1 MPETKSPFQ
10 YLPLTIMSKVMT
22 EFEAITISQMNAQGL
37 FETPENVKIRAGA
50 LLKKIFGEDAQ
61 FAILI
66 TNNDDDDDLAPFFVI
81 DSMGLKFML
90 GATPED
96 DCFHL
101 SFLSAKPVRPIR
113 SLAGM
118 GMALMD
124 AMDII
129 DEHFSLHEMGLA
141 EE

>member
-10 YLPLTIMSKVMT
+10 YLPLTIMSKAMT

-37 FETPENVKIRAGA
+37 FETPENVKIRADA
-50 LLKKIFGEDAQ
+50 LLQKIFGEDVQ

-66 TNNDDDDDLAPFFVI
+66 TNGDEDDDLAPLFVI
-81 DSMGLKFML
+81 DNMGLKFML

>member
-10 YLPLTIMSKVMT
+10 YLPLTIMSKAMT

-37 FETPENVKIRAGA
+37 FETPENVKIRADA
-50 LLKKIFGEDAQ
+50 LLQKIFGEDVQ

-66 TNNDDDDDLAPFFVI
+66 TNDDDDDLAPFFVI
-81 DSMGLKFML
+81 DNMGLKFIL

-101 SFLSAKPVRPIR
+101 SFLSAKPIRPIR
-113 SLAGM
+113 SLAGV
-118 GMALMD
+118 GMALAD

-129 DEHFSLHEMGLA
+129 DEHFSLNEMGLA

>member
-22 EFEAITISQMNAQGL
+22 EFEAVSISQMNKQGL
-37 FETPENVKIRAGA
+37 FETPENAKKRAQA
-50 LLKKIFGEDAQ
+50 LLTKIFGEDAQ
-61 FAILI
+61 FAIFI
-66 TNNDDDDDLAPFFVI
+66 DENGEDELAPFYVI

-90 GATPED
+90 GATPDD
-96 DCFHL
+96 DCFYL
-101 SFLSAKPVRPIR
+101 SFLSAKPPRPIR

-129 DEHFSLHEMGLA
+129 DEHFSFHELGLA
-141 EE
+141 DE

>member
-22 EFEAITISQMNAQGL
+22 EFEAVTISQMNAQGL
-37 FETPENVKIRAGA
+37 FDTFENVKIRAVA

-66 TNNDDDDDLAPFFVI
+66 TNDDEADLAPFFVI